1 MVGFFAFVMTIVMGL
16 LVLIGG
22 LRFLRGREE
31 ERLPPSEGARFDRL
45 ESALNSLESRLDDL
59 VEQQRFLERLLAER
73 PAPRALGSGS
83 EERSARESEEPESS
97 AVDSVLFDTEEGE
110 AGDR

>member
-22 LRFLRGREE
+22 LRFLRTREE

-59 VEQQRFLERLLAER
+59 TEQQRFLERLLAER
-73 PAPRALGSGS
+73 PAPKALGSGG
-83 EERSARESEEPESS
+83 EAGAKGTEGPSS
-97 AVDSVLFDTEEGE
+97 SDVDSVLFDTEEGE